1 MLPEIVPNVSIQ
13 NTTVSSIKQLTS
25 RIVQIK
31 FDRSRSFRAS
41 SSTNTSMD
49 IPNIGRRSTSSI
61 STRLHNL
68 NLSSKIPQARYT
80 IQTEATSE
88 NQGESS
94 EENTVQ
100 VDLPVSRIY
109 STTTNNPQP
118 TVRVFYFW
126 IPDQQGESRKRILYR
141 TQSTKETVVLW
152 QLQRRTKEGNPR
164 NFLQFPRKKKQHIH
178 FFDWSKIYALRNE
191 IEYLF
196 SLSLCV
202 SKKMANIRRGNS
214 RIKVQY
220 FLIQI
225 HRN

>member
-49 IPNIGRRSTSSI
+49 ISNIGRRSTSSI

-109 STTTNNPQP
+109 STTTNNPLP
-118 TVRVFYFW
+118 TLRVFTSEYQIDKESLGKEFYTEHNQPKRQW
-126 IPDQQGESRKRILYR
+126 FFDNFKGE
-141 TQSTKETVVLW
+141 
-152 QLQRRTKEGNPR
+152 
-164 NFLQFPRKKKQHIH
+164 PRKVIQETFYSFLGRKNNT
-178 FFDWSKIYALRNE
+178 FT
-191 IEYLF
+191 
-196 SLSLCV
+196 SLTGPRSML
-202 SKKMANIRRGNS
+202 
-214 RIKVQY
+214 
-220 FLIQI
+220 
-225 HRN
+225 